1 MKGGVSGQLHNE
13 DLVYLV
19 STNEED
25 PAMVAKSHIHES
37 LDHMFLINKRAIA
50 RLEPVKRVLA
60 NAVRS

>member
-1 MKGGVSGQLHNE
+1 M
-13 DLVYLV
+13 YLV